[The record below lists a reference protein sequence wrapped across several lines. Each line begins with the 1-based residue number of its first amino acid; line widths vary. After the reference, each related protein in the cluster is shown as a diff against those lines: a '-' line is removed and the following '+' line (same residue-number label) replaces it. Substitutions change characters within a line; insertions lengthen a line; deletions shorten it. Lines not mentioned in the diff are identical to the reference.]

1 MALDRWI
8 ALVILMISLVYGYTA
23 FFTMDD
29 GLPPFMK
36 FNAIWPSTFP
46 KGLSVLAILCALI
59 ILVSPGKDTDGPKAG
74 DIDYRRLLDYK
85 IGQAAA
91 LLGMMVLYALLL
103 RPAGFLIST
112 VGFLV
117 ISSMILGERKLH
129 ILIPIAMIAAGVV
142 WYLVQGVLGIYLRP
156 LPLFLG
162 NGV

>member
-8 ALVILMISLVYGYTA
+8 ALVILMISLAYGYTA
-23 FFTMDD
+23 FFTMDA

-46 KGLSVLAILCALI
+46 KGLSVMAVVCALI
-59 ILVSPGKDTDGPKAG
+59 IVLSPQKSDAGPKAG

-85 IGQAAA
+85 LGQALS
-91 LLGMMVLYALLL
+91 LLAMMVAYALAL
-103 RPAGFLIST
+103 RPVGFLIST

-117 ISSMILGERKLH
+117 ISAMILGERKLRF
-129 ILIPIAMIAAGVV
+129 LIPIAVLAAGLV

-156 LPLFLG
+156 LPIFFG